1 MIFKINRGA
10 DWEIFPNSPKIS
22 GNCVFAFLQILRL
35 KNSERSYIV
44 HSSVLEGKTTENP
57 LELLSHLLFIS
68 QYSRPHT
75 FVASHF
81 CGIHGFVNFLGR
93 SRSQHLVKIATHTV
107 LWHHTFV
114 NFSNLPRA

>member
-10 DWEIFPNSPKIS
+10 DWEIFPNSPTIS

-68 QYSRPHT
+68 QYQSP
-75 FVASHF
+75 A
-81 CGIHGFVNFLGR
+81 
-93 SRSQHLVKIATHTV
+93 
-107 LWHHTFV
+107 
-114 NFSNLPRA
+114 